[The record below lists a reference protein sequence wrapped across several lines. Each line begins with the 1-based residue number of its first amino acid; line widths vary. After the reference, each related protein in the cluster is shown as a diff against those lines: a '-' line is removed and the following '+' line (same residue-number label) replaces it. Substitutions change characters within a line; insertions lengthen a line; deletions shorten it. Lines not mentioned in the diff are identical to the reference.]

1 MEEMED
7 EKRKALSKMI
17 YLRTETKNKR
27 ISNMSLLHP
36 YFHSYNKFSKF
47 MAIGYL
53 IHSINPI
60 NFHIQIPSNIKH
72 KEEIVYC
79 LKTVFILQY
88 SSPFHLAVS
97 GLSFYHFPISEQ
109 MLVGGLEHGF
119 YLSIYWEFHHLN

>member
-60 NFHIQIPSNIKH
+60 NFHIQIPSNRLIFD
-72 KEEIVYC
+72 C
-79 LKTVFILQY
+79 
-88 SSPFHLAVS
+88 
-97 GLSFYHFPISEQ
+97 GCSFEPE
-109 MLVGGLEHGF
+109 LLGGLEHEF
-119 YLSIYWEFHHLN
+119 YSFHILGGISSSQLTFIFFRGVGIPPTRVNSLLLFVQIPM

>member
-72 KEEIVYC
+72 KEETLYWM
-79 LKTVFILQY
+79 
-88 SSPFHLAVS
+88 SEN
-97 GLSFYHFPISEQ
+97 SFYPIPIHSIWLYLAYHFITFQ
-109 MLVGGLEHGF
+109 
-119 YLSIYWEFHHLN
+119 

>member
-36 YFHSYNKFSKF
+36 YFHNYNKFSNF

-72 KEEIVYC
+72 KEETVYC
-79 LKTVFILQY
+79 LKTVFIL
-88 SSPFHLAVS
+88 
-97 GLSFYHFPISEQ
+97 
-109 MLVGGLEHGF
+109 
-119 YLSIYWEFHHLN
+119 